1 MTGKSSSSDH
11 TPFTGAEDVLR
22 PLRASAAPLLVWH
35 GAGGERVELSGRVF
49 DNWVAKSANLLA
61 EEYDVEPGT
70 AVVLDLPPHWKSL
83 ALAFAAW
90 QRGAEVRVDP
100 SAPGDLLVTDR
111 PTELLGLRAD
121 AGASGGEVLAVA
133 LGSLAPAY
141 DGDLPP
147 GAVDFAAEVRGY
159 GDLCEPE
166 STLPAGPSLQTA
178 DGAEV
183 TYDELFRG
191 TAPSGGAGDGLE
203 ERLPAGGGTAA
214 LATESLERA
223 LRVAVALFRR
233 NDALVLFGRDR
244 TGAGVEASQ
253 RLLDQ
258 EGATVLV

>member
-1 MTGKSSSSDH
+1 MTGKSSPSDH
-11 TPFTGAEDVLR
+11 LPFTGAEDVLR

-61 EEYDVEPGT
+61 EEFDVEPGT

-90 QRGAEVRVDP
+90 QRGAEVRLDP
-100 SAPGDLLVTDR
+100 AAPADLLVTDR
-111 PTELLGLRAD
+111 PAEAAALRAS
-121 AGASGGEVLAVA
+121 AGTAGGDVLAVA
-133 LGSLAPAY
+133 LGSLALAF

-166 STLPAGPSLQTA
+166 STLPAGTA
-178 DGAEV
+178 LVAGDGGV
-183 TYDELFRG
+183 SYDELFRP
-191 TAPSGGAGDGLE
+191 ASDGLE
-203 ERLPAGGGTAA
+203 GRVPDAGTAG

-223 LRVAVALFRR
+223 VRTAVALFTRG
-233 NDALVLFGRDR
+233 DALVLFGRDR
-244 TGAGVEASQ
+244 TGAGAEASQ

-258 EGATVLV
+258 EGATVLP